1 MADYNVQMKQYNG
14 TSFDNILPYA
24 SQALTLAGV
33 GGATEIIA
41 QARAGLSQIAT
52 GSYVGNGVYTSPTQ
66 INIGFKP
73 KLIFIGDGLSVSS
86 LNPWAGG
93 EAPYKYVNGVNTNWF
108 SFNSNRMDGSTY
120 ERNVYS
126 NFYGAMFAID
136 DIPFTMYF
144 DGTNTIRQFV
154 VISASFDSGVVSL
167 TQTSYV
173 ASNSSFSG
181 EFRNAKYQFN
191 ANGVTYY
198 YTAIG

>member
-14 TSFDNILPYA
+14 MSFDNILPYA
-24 SQALTLAGV
+24 SQALTLAGG

-52 GSYVGNGVYTSPTQ
+52 GSYVGNGVYTSPTR

-73 KLIFIGDGLSVSS
+73 KLIFIGEGLSVSS
-86 LNPWAGG
+86 LGPSTSV
-93 EAPYKYVNGVNTNWF
+93 EASHKYVNGVNTNWF
-108 SFNSNRMDGSTY
+108 SFNSNKMGATYPDTSIYSTF
-120 ERNVYS
+120 N
-126 NFYGAMFAID
+126 GAMFVID
-136 DIPFTMYF
+136 DIPLTVYYE
-144 DGTNTIRQFV
+144 GTRNFSRYIV
-154 VISASFDSGVVSL
+154 LSASFDAGVVSL